1 MRGLNV
7 LIGANGSGKSN
18 FLEVFALLRAAPAN
32 LPRPVKEMGGVQE
45 WIWKG
50 GEAPSTAKIDVI
62 VTNPGQQ
69 QTLRHVLS
77 IQDHGGRFE
86 VVDERVE
93 NESTYPGKRVPY
105 FYYKFQ
111 QGRAV
116 LVDFED
122 SKRTLTREQV
132 SFDASV
138 LSQFKDS
145 VRYPP
150 LTRLQSTYSAI
161 RLYRNWSFGPNSPL
175 RKEQS
180 THEAGD
186 FLDDGGGNLALVL
199 SNFSGQ
205 KRQEIVDELRNVYE
219 GVEGIA
225 FPISGGTVQLFLE
238 ESGGRRIPATR
249 LSDGTLR
256 YLCLLTILL
265 HPKPPP
271 FIAIEEPELGLHPD
285 LIHVIAKLLR
295 AASKRM
301 QIVITTHS
309 RQLIDALS
317 EEPEAVII
325 CEKEDGESRL
335 ERLDG
340 ERMKVWLER
349 YSLGELWGKGELG
362 GNRW

>member
-1 MRGLNV
+1 
-7 LIGANGSGKSN
+7 
-18 FLEVFALLRAAPAN
+18 
-32 LPRPVKEMGGVQE
+32 RPVKEMGGVQE
-45 WIWKG
+45 WMWKSAEG
-50 GEAPSTAKIDVI
+50 QGTAKSDVI
-62 VTNPGQQ
+62 VSNPGQQ
-69 QTLRHVLS
+69 QNFRHILS

-86 VVDERVE
+86 VVDEKVE
-93 NESTYPGKRVPY
+93 NEVAYAGKNDPY
-105 FYYKFQ
+105 FYYRFQ

-116 LVDFED
+116 LVDFEHA
-122 SKRTLTREQV
+122 KRKLTREQV
-132 SFDASV
+132 SLEASV

-145 VRYPP
+145 ERYPP
-150 LTRLQSTYSAI
+150 LTRLQTTYSAI

-175 RKEQS
+175 RREQS
-180 THEAGD
+180 THEASD
-186 FLDDGGGNLALVL
+186 YLDDGGGNLALVL
-199 SNFSGQ
+199 SSFSGK

-225 FPISGGTVQLFLE
+225 LPISGGTVQLFLE

-256 YLCLLTILL
+256 YLCLLAILL
-265 HPKPPP
+265 HPEPPP

-285 LIHVIAKLLR
+285 LVHLIAKLLL

-325 CEKEDGESRL
+325 CEREDGESRF

-340 ERMKVWLER
+340 ERMKGWLDR